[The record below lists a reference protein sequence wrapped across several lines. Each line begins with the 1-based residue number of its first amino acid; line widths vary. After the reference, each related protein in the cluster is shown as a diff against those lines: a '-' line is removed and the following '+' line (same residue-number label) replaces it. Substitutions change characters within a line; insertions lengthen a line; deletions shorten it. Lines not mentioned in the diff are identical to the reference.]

1 MELPP
6 PPFGTCKTKIQVK
19 ITEEINNNRIF
30 NDIFIYIP
38 KITLF
43 VGV

>member
-6 PPFGTCKTKIQVK
+6 PPFGTCKTKIHVK

-30 NDIFIYIP
+30 NDIFIYIL